1 MPVYLPAKLATQKTA
16 VALSPENALNMAL
29 VSPKLLS
36 RLLQFTSFQV
46 VLLLQANLAPFV
58 KILFAISMPT

>member
-1 MPVYLPAKLATQKTA
+1 MPVYLPAKLAMQKTA

-46 VLLLQANLAPFV
+46 VLLLQANLTPFV
-58 KILFAISMPT
+58 KILFAISRPT